1 MSNTLEDFR
10 CKLVDKIIAAP
21 NEESINRY
29 INAAL
34 KGLKKHNV
42 NGHIVN
48 RFLAKTVSQLEGKMP
63 EQFMEKQKENI
74 RTALQYIQTANTNS

>member
-1 MSNTLEDFR
+1 MAITLEDFR
-10 CKLVDKIIAAP
+10 YKLIEKIINAP
-21 NEESINRY
+21 NDDSINRY

-48 RFLAKTVSQLEGKMP
+48 RFVAKTIFQLEARNP
-63 EQFMEKQKENI
+63 ELYTEKQKENI
-74 RTALQYIQTANTNS
+74 RKALNYINYSHPNS